1 MKKATLFL
9 IVLSFLVAACNPNP
23 ENEWE
28 RFYGFTQADIVGH
41 YEANPD
47 ESLYQ
52 ELPTEGVQVYDN
64 ATIDVVAVGDVSV
77 SVRISIPGVLNRSFT
92 GPLDMS
98 DDERSDLAIGGFH
111 EDFIV
116 TVYKNNENK
125 VRFHGRVKH
134 YYYNAQGQISRSD
147 NWNFDVIKEEDRS
160 KK

>member
-1 MKKATLFL
+1 
-9 IVLSFLVAACNPNP
+9 
-23 ENEWE
+23 
-28 RFYGFTQADIVGH
+28 
-41 YEANPD
+41 
-47 ESLYQ
+47 
-52 ELPTEGVQVYDN
+52 
-64 ATIDVVAVGDVSV
+64 
-77 SVRISIPGVLNRSFT
+77 
-92 GPLDMS
+92 MS
-98 DDERSDLAIGGFH
+98 DDERSDLSIGGFH